1 MFMATSQI
9 AAQQYLLRMIPRGY
23 WHWIGGTCSSL
34 DELKMRAEK
43 YAEFYGTDLS
53 PSKRA
58 YRKSKGLASALM
70 VACKLPNEVLE
81 GGYQW
86 FLIATDGDGAIRDNK
101 KMKDARVN
109 AGRIKWGEDYVLYEA
124 TRPREHGGGTHWS
137 WFMQP
142 GKQKELDFYT
152 GKLLKEAPHELPA
165 FFTMQLRRPMH
176 SGIRS
181 YLSRLLRRA
190 HQNYSRMYP
199 SHEWTGRDPERPLP
213 ILNGYRKS
221 TQSTV

>member
-1 MFMATSQI
+1 MFIATSQI

-23 WHWIGGTCSSL
+23 WYWLSGTCSTL

-43 YAEFYGTDLS
+43 YAEFYGTNLS

-58 YRKSKGLASALM
+58 YQKSKGLASALM
-70 VACKLPNEVLE
+70 VACPLPTEVME
-81 GGYQW
+81 DGYQW

-109 AGRIKWGEDYVLYEA
+109 AGRITWGEDYVLYQA
-124 TRPREHGGGTHWS
+124 NRSREHGGGEHWS
-137 WFMQP
+137 WFVQP
-142 GKQKELDFYT
+142 QKQKELDFYL

-181 YLSRLLRRA
+181 FLSRLHRRT
-190 HQNYSRMYP
+190 HHNFTRMYP
-199 SHEWTGRDPERPLP
+199 GKQWTGRDPLKPLP
-213 ILNGYRKS
+213 ILNSYRKS
-221 TQSTV
+221 TQSTM